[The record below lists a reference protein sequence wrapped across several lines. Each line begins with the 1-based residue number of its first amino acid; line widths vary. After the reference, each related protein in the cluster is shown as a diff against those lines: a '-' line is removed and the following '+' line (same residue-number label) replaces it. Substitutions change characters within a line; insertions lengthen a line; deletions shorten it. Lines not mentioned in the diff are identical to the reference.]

1 MSTAFV
7 GLLII
12 FPQTNDLEVLNR
24 AKIDEFETQHPASH
38 VLRPKSL
45 RFTKGPTRV
54 IKEQIVP
61 AADPS
66 LLQSKDEAKPAPQ
79 TPVAE
84 ASPNKTPEKV
94 SASSL
99 KQNSSSLR
107 GMSQHDTLV
116 VAPAVS
122 NPASDSGNLLSGPL
136 KVAELLTSPIKR
148 RLSYTSASSQYDALI
163 NVDTDW
169 V

>member
-1 MSTAFV
+1 M
-7 GLLII
+7 
-12 FPQTNDLEVLNR
+12 P
-24 AKIDEFETQHPASH
+24 
-38 VLRPKSL
+38 
-45 RFTKGPTRV
+45 
-54 IKEQIVP
+54 
-61 AADPS
+61 
-66 LLQSKDEAKPAPQ
+66 
-79 TPVAE
+79 
-84 ASPNKTPEKV
+84 
-94 SASSL
+94 
-99 KQNSSSLR
+99 
-107 GMSQHDTLV
+107 QHDTLV